1 MICFELVCG
10 NAHRFEAW
18 FKSGAAY
25 EEQEAAGQL
34 ACPLCGD
41 RTIRKAPMAPAIARS
56 REAAKNA
63 EARAE
68 PETLEGEAERRKAAL
83 ATLLRQMRAVQTYVE
98 QNFENVGERFVEEA
112 RRIHCS
118 ESEERGIYGEA
129 DPEEAKSLREEGIPV
144 YPLPRLPKLDA

>member
-41 RTIRKAPMAPAIARS
+41 RAVRKAPMAPAIARS
-56 REAAKNA
+56 RETAKPA
-63 EARAE
+63 GTATG
-68 PETLEGEAERRKAAL
+68 PEVPKSEAERRKAAL
-83 ATLLRQMRAVQTYVE
+83 AALLRQMRAVQTYVE

-112 RRIHCS
+112 RRIHCG
-118 ESEERGIYGEA
+118 ESEQRGIYGEA

-144 YPLPRLPKLDA
+144 YPLPRLPKFDA